1 MIFFFWSLEESFVFV
16 WFGLKSRSLLII
28 YCCFLCCFLCFC
40 VFLCCFV
47 CICTVFVYILFRF
60 CILISR
66 LWLLCVYFVVSVCI
80 VYTVSRFGVF
90 VQCVL
95 CVLCTLC
102 PVLACLYSVYCGQC
116 VQIPYFTVCSASRM
130 SYLLRCPDWGVPKVH
145 IVRTPVLACLY
156 TSPFWRVCTVCVV
169 CVLYT
174 VSRLAYCVC

>member
-1 MIFFFWSLEESFVFV
+1 M
-16 WFGLKSRSLLII
+16 
-28 YCCFLCCFLCFC
+28 
-40 VFLCCFV
+40 
-47 CICTVFVYILFRF
+47 
-60 CILISR
+60 
-66 LWLLCVYFVVSVCI
+66 CI

-145 IVRTPVLACLY
+145 IVHTPVLACLY

-174 VSRLAYCVC
+174 VSRLAILCVYCVYSLCVLCVYCVHSLYLCVYCVFSVVLYVFWCFVAYFEHSLIVLRVFFVIGGRMYCFD